1 MLSADEPNKCWSVQ
15 QDVTKSVVT
24 VRNQL
29 WPGFY
34 AFHRCNTPAH
44 GCVYIGD
51 GLRNNDLAFML

>member
-1 MLSADEPNKCWSVQ
+1 MQE
-15 QDVTKSVVT
+15 DVTKSVVT
-24 VRNQL
+24 VRSHI

-34 AFHRCNTPAH
+34 AYHRCNTPSH